1 MIAFCIFCGMMTSNY
16 NKELI
21 VMDGR
26 IKGQDVQNDCKQTDS
41 SKRDI
46 PDWMLA
52 YTEDMEREDDF
63 FAGLS
68 EGMEI
73 Y

>member
-1 MIAFCIFCGMMTSNY
+1 
-16 NKELI
+16 
-21 VMDGR
+21 MDGR